1 MGNRTHRGKRRR
13 EASLV
18 EEFASPFIPA
28 AEPARYKPPRA
39 NVDPDRSKAWW
50 KRALPLVK
58 AHKRTFI
65 AALSLSVVGLI
76 MQVQVPNLARRAID
90 TSLVAHRAALGGYV
104 WWIVSL
110 GAARWV
116 TLYVSRRFLLQT
128 GYAIEADLRNQMYA
142 QFTRLSFSLYDKVQT
157 GQLISRANSD
167 VLAVERYLV
176 FAPSIIVQC
185 SIAVVAFVEML
196 FINARLALV
205 AMVVLPFVYLV
216 AVRMRSVML
225 PSSWLVQSRYAD
237 VATIVD
243 ENVNG
248 VRVVK
253 SFAAEGHQLRHLA
266 EAADGVQWANIKN
279 IDIRAK
285 WSPLLENLPRVA
297 LALLLLAGG
306 WMALEGYATVGTI
319 VAFNAYV
326 LMLQPPFRQLG
337 MIILMGQRAAAG
349 SQRIYEIL
357 DQQPEIAD
365 HPGAV
370 DLVDGRGEV
379 DFDDVS
385 FEYDAG
391 VPILAGFD
399 LHLEPGE
406 TMAIVGR
413 NGSGKSTLVKL
424 LARFYEASEGVVRVG
439 GKDVRE
445 LTLASLRASIGIVPD
460 EPFLFSVSIRDNIAY
475 GRPDASMDEIV
486 AAAQAAE
493 ADEFIRELPE
503 GYDTV
508 VGERGYTLSGG
519 QRQRI
524 VIART
529 LLMNPPVLVF
539 DEATS
544 AIDVQVELQ
553 IHAAFRRLMR
563 GRTTIIIA
571 HRLSAIGLSQRVVL
585 LDGGRIVAEGTHE
598 ELLATEPLYAEIL
611 AQGEQEAAELAAEQ
625 GERLSDEDAQ
635 GHDGKPRLG
644 GPEPLEYAS
653 PGWQRNEGDA

>member
-1 MGNRTHRGKRRR
+1 
-13 EASLV
+13 
-18 EEFASPFIPA
+18 
-28 AEPARYKPPRA
+28 
-39 NVDPDRSKAWW
+39 
-50 KRALPLVK
+50 
-58 AHKRTFI
+58 
-65 AALSLSVVGLI
+65 
-76 MQVQVPNLARRAID
+76 
-90 TSLVAHRAALGGYV
+90 
-104 WWIVSL
+104 
-110 GAARWV
+110 
-116 TLYVSRRFLLQT
+116 
-128 GYAIEADLRNQMYA
+128 
-142 QFTRLSFSLYDKVQT
+142 
-157 GQLISRANSD
+157 
-167 VLAVERYLV
+167 
-176 FAPSIIVQC
+176 
-185 SIAVVAFVEML
+185 
-196 FINARLALV
+196 
-205 AMVVLPFVYLV
+205 
-216 AVRMRSVML
+216 
-225 PSSWLVQSRYAD
+225 
-237 VATIVD
+237 
-243 ENVNG
+243 
-248 VRVVK
+248 
-253 SFAAEGHQLRHLA
+253 
-266 EAADGVQWANIKN
+266 
-279 IDIRAK
+279 
-285 WSPLLENLPRVA
+285 
-297 LALLLLAGG
+297 
-306 WMALEGYATVGTI
+306 
-319 VAFNAYV
+319 
-326 LMLQPPFRQLG
+326 
-337 MIILMGQRAAAG
+337 MGQRAAAG

-357 DQQPEIAD
+357 DQQPEIED

-370 DLVDGRGEV
+370 DLVERRGEV
-379 DFDDVS
+379 DFDDVG

-399 LHLEPGE
+399 LHLGPGE

-519 QRQRI
+519 ERQRI

-544 AIDVQVELQ
+544 AIDVHVELQ